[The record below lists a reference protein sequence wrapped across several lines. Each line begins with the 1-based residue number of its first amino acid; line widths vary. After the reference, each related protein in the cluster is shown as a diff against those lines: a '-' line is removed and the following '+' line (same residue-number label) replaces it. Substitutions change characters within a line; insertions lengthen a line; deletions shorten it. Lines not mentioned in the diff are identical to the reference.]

1 MTLRPGEEA
10 EMDEQKIENL
20 EEVTEVALEVE
31 EPKTEEQ
38 LLREAEEAEKAKKAK
53 MKAIWDKVTTGLLIF
68 LMASP
73 ILILLWIFMWFIN
86 PFGA

>member
-1 MTLRPGEEA
+1 
-10 EMDEQKIENL
+10 MDEQKIENL

>member
-1 MTLRPGEEA
+1 
-10 EMDEQKIENL
+10 MDEQKIENL
-20 EEVTEVALEVE
+20 EEVAEVEVEAE

-38 LLREAEEAEKAKKAK
+38 LLREAEDAERAKKAK
-53 MKAIWDKVTTGLLIF
+53 IKAIWDKVTTGLLIF

-73 ILILLWIFMWFIN
+73 FLILLWIFMWFIN